1 MRASAVLLLSA
12 GLDSSVNL
20 YWALSEGLSIKKVL
34 TFNYGQRATLQEN
47 RRAQELCKI
56 NGLNHESIDLPWFS
70 SLQNG
75 GALLNDN
82 LPLPQGEE
90 VQIQDKKLSQRSKE
104 LVWVPNRNGVF
115 LNVAAAFAESLE
127 ANYIIPGFNWEEA
140 QTFPD
145 NSKDY
150 MKSLD
155 KSFSLSTSNGVQVK
169 CYTVAMT
176 KREIVQKGRAL
187 GVPFDLLWPCYQGG
201 DSICGECESCQRYR
215 AAMEEP

>member
-1 MRASAVLLLSA
+1 MRVSAVLLLSA

-34 TFNYGQRATLQEN
+34 TFNYGQRAALQEGK
-47 RRAQELCKI
+47 RAQELCKI
-56 NGLNHESIDLPWFS
+56 NGLNHEFIDLPWFS
-70 SLQNG
+70 SLQGG

-90 VQIQDKKLSQRSKE
+90 IQIQDKKLSQRSKE

-115 LNVAAAFAESLE
+115 LNVAAAFAESLG

-176 KREIVQKGRAL
+176 KREIVQKAKAL
-187 GVPFDLLWPCYQGG
+187 EVPFDLLWPCYQGG
-201 DSICGECESCQRYR
+201 ESLCGECESCQRYR